1 MRILIIAPNV
11 SGVDAID
18 EVRQLQSWHDVAILH
33 GTVTVT
39 DVYRALQEKVYDS
52 IYFASHGGPQGILL
66 SNNVI
71 MSGEDIAQ
79 AARQREVRGLFFAA
93 CQTGRLAAYAVR
105 HGIVWAISSEVDLPD
120 ETAWKLAAAFYG
132 HQRNGH
138 AKDFVGAY
146 LLADG
151 GDGEY
156 ALHISPLWVQD
167 LQRTAVMSAAA
178 PHNALPLT
186 QAELVKWGLFF
197 VAASVALSTL
207 LARLAGG

>member
-1 MRILIIAPNV
+1 VRILLVCPDVAGI
-11 SGVDAID
+11 DAIA
-18 EVRQLQSWHDVAILH
+18 EVRQLQAWHDVAILH

-39 DVYRALQEKVYDS
+39 DVYRSLQEKVYDS
-52 IYFASHGGPQGILL
+52 IYFASHGGSDGILL

-71 MSGEDIAQ
+71 MSAEDIAQ
-79 AARQREVRGLFFAA
+79 AARQREVRGVFFAA
-93 CQTGRLAAYAVR
+93 CATGRLASYCVR
-105 HGIVWAISSEVDLPD
+105 HGMTWAISSEVDLPD
-120 ETAWKLAAAFYG
+120 ATAWKLAAAFYG

-146 LLADG
+146 VLADG

-156 ALHISPLWVQD
+156 ALHISPTWVQD
-167 LQRTAVMSAAA
+167 LQRTAVMSAAS
-178 PHNALPLT
+178 PHNSLPLT
-186 QAELVKWGLFF
+186 QAELIRWGLFF